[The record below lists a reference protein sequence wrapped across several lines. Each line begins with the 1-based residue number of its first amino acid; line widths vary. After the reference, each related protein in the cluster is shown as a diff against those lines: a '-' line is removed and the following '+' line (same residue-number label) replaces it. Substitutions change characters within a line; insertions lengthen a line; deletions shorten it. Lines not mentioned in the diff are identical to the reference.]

1 MRKILDMSL
10 TETRVIRLSC
20 MVHCLWNT
28 TCDEVLNP
36 HLHIQPPAI
45 HPTERQFLEMCQ
57 VQCLIP
63 LTKIKELS
71 WLHQCVHQS
80 IGNGGN
86 RWNQNGETLSQ
97 LMNKYSGIY
106 YILSSI
112 FDMPDNFLIR
122 LDININYLF
131 FQAKELDLID
141 AYNAREA
148 TPWCYYA

>member
-1 MRKILDMSL
+1 
-10 TETRVIRLSC
+10 
-20 MVHCLWNT
+20 
-28 TCDEVLNP
+28 
-36 HLHIQPPAI
+36 
-45 HPTERQFLEMCQ
+45 
-57 VQCLIP
+57 
-63 LTKIKELS
+63 
-71 WLHQCVHQS
+71 
-80 IGNGGN
+80 
-86 RWNQNGETLSQ
+86 
-97 LMNKYSGIY
+97 MNKYSGIY